1 MAFIK
6 LRKKNRLE
14 EGFSLLELMVVMSVI
29 SILAVGGGLAYS
41 GITKDARASLAV
53 EQNCT
58 QPGNVTKELVRYIEE
73 YNVNNP
79 NNQLGDFTII
89 DTGKTRYHSD
99 THPKLEDDAKFSL
112 LVAKAS
118 ACNSYKFDTLSG
130 NHFTIN
136 TSKNFKNT
144 NRPDLADWSQVYD
157 SRTNSH

>member
-6 LRKKNRLE
+6 LRKKNRPE
-14 EGFSLLELMVVMSVI
+14 EGFSLIELLVAMSVI
-29 SILAVGGGLAYS
+29 LVISVGGFLAFS
-41 GITKDARASLAV
+41 GIEGNARDSLAE

-58 QPGNVTKELVRYIEE
+58 QQGNVTKELVRYIEE

-112 LVAKAS
+112 LVAKTS

-136 TSKNFKNT
+136 TSNNLKNI
-144 NRPDLADWSQVYD
+144 NRADLADWSQVYD
-157 SRTNSH
+157 SRTNSR